1 MSQSVIT
8 TAFEQLKAQQAA
20 NGGILQ
26 LDEFVFANVPDLNI
40 HDPINRAES
49 WPAASDIVYRQAV
62 TKTGMVNNNAVVYSV
77 VLGADVGD
85 FDFNWIGLINKKSN
99 AVCMIVHAP
108 LQKKIKT
115 ASGQQGNVLTRSF
128 MMEYDGAAQQTQI
141 ITPADTWQID
151 FTARLNGMDERI
163 RLENI
168 DLWGSAVFFGESF
181 RVTPEG
187 DKYAVKSGTGYVA
200 GLRAELF
207 TDQVLSV
214 PAMGGKVWVDVCWKG
229 TLSGA
234 WSTSVRL
241 TVADALAD
249 YHDGDEQHYVFA
261 VAQINADG
269 SVVDLRN
276 TGNEG
281 INHQLD
287 GINHQL
293 DNKQPLSDT
302 LTALARLAGS
312 KDKVSYFPSDS
323 EAALTALT
331 KVGRDLIGK
340 EAIADVLSYLGLGA
354 GAPAIGIPFFW
365 PSAVMPNIVM
375 PEWSGM
381 VFLKWNG
388 AEFSAATY
396 PKLALV
402 IPGLKLSD
410 ARGTFPRIA
419 DDARGID
426 PGRELLS
433 EQGDAIRNITGFF
446 RAVDDNSS
454 DVTTGAFYVAGNAGT
469 GSGGSSVEKKI
480 GFDASLVVPTADE
493 NRPRNIAFNFL
504 VRAK

>member
-276 TGNEG
+276 TGTEG

-312 KDKVSYFPSDS
+312 KDKVPYFPNDK

-331 KVGRDLIGK
+331 EVGRDLIGK
-340 EAIADVLSYLGLGA
+340 NEVADVLTFLGIEEAAKRKVGNSASQLPDMSFFTHQLGERAGYQKFPSGMIIQWGNVDVPANSLLGKNITFPVAFPNYCAAVWIGDIVENTNIYAFGQVVSKSVTSALIAIYGATANAAPNILGA
-354 GAPAIGIPFFW
+354 SISPSWVAIGF
-365 PSAVMPNIVM
+365 
-375 PEWSGM
+375 
-381 VFLKWNG
+381 
-388 AEFSAATY
+388 
-396 PKLALV
+396 
-402 IPGLKLSD
+402 
-410 ARGTFPRIA
+410 
-419 DDARGID
+419 
-426 PGRELLS
+426 
-433 EQGDAIRNITGFF
+433 
-446 RAVDDNSS
+446 
-454 DVTTGAFYVAGNAGT
+454 
-469 GSGGSSVEKKI
+469 
-480 GFDASLVVPTADE
+480 
-493 NRPRNIAFNFL
+493 
-504 VRAK
+504 